1 MPKGEK
7 KKMKRRLT
15 GAYVSSV
22 ISISLVL
29 LLIGTAAALILNA
42 GRVSNYFKENI
53 QISLLCAPRVSEA
66 QAAACAERIDSL
78 PFVRSTELIGK
89 AQGEKELKEM
99 LGEDFLSV
107 FETAPIPVSINVGLR
122 ADYVSADSLTRI
134 IPVLQAFPEIEEVES
149 RQSLVEALNRNLS
162 GISAVLG
169 VFILLLLFISFILIG
184 NTVRLS
190 LYARRFTIHTMR
202 LVGATR
208 AFIRRPFM
216 ASALVQG
223 LVSGLLTCGV
233 LYGVLV
239 LVQRSFPQISGLF
252 TTDILLMVAGIVLA
266 CGVLICLLA
275 TFFTV
280 NKLALASEDSLYY

>member
-29 LLIGTAAALILNA
+29 LLIGVASALILNA

-53 QISLLCAPRVSEA
+53 QISLLCASGVSEQ
-66 QAAACAERIDSL
+66 QAAACASRIDSL
-78 PFVRSTELIGK
+78 PFIRSTELIGK

-107 FETAPIPVSINVGLR
+107 FETAPIPVSINVGLK
-122 ADYVSADSLTRI
+122 AEYVSADSLVRI
-134 IPVLQAFPEIEEVES
+134 IPVLQAIPEVEEVES

-162 GISAVLG
+162 GISLVLG
-169 VFILLLLFISFILIG
+169 VFIALLLFISFILIG

-190 LYARRFTIHTMR
+190 LYAKRFTIHTMR

-208 AFIRRPFM
+208 AFIRRPFIG
-216 ASALVQG
+216 SAVAQG
-223 LVSGLLTCGV
+223 LVSGVITCGV
-233 LYGVLV
+233 LAGALYLAG
-239 LVQRSFPQISGLF
+239 RSFPQILAVF
-252 TTDILLMVAGIVLA
+252 TPEILAAVAGIVLA
-266 CGVLICLLA
+266 SGVLICVLA
-275 TFFTV
+275 TYFTV

>member
-1 MPKGEK
+1 MPRGEN

-15 GAYVSSV
+15 GAYLSSV

-29 LLIGTAAALILNA
+29 LLIGVASALILNA

-53 QISLLCAPRVSEA
+53 QISLLCTPSVQESE
-66 QAAACAERIDSL
+66 AAACAARIDSL

-89 AQGEKELKEM
+89 AQGEKELREM
-99 LGEDFLSV
+99 LGDDFLSV
-107 FETAPIPVSINVGLR
+107 FETAPIPVSINVGLK
-122 ADYVSADSLTRI
+122 AEYVSADSLARI
-134 IPVLQAFPEIEEVES
+134 IPILQAYPEIEEVES

-162 GISAVLG
+162 GISLVLG
-169 VFILLLLFISFILIG
+169 IFIALLLFISFILIG

-190 LYARRFTIHTMR
+190 LYSRRFTIHTMR

-208 AFIRRPFM
+208 AFIRRPFIG
-216 ASALVQG
+216 SAIAQG
-223 LVSGLLTCGV
+223 LVSGLLACAV
-233 LYGVLV
+233 LAGGLALV
-239 LVQRSFPQISGLF
+239 RRSFPQIYAVF
-252 TTDILLMVAGIVLA
+252 TPEVLVGVAAIVLGS
-266 CGVLICLLA
+266 GVLICVLA

>member
-29 LLIGTAAALILNA
+29 LLIGIASALILNA
-42 GRVSNYFKENI
+42 GRVSSYFKENI
-53 QISLLCAPRVSEA
+53 QISLLCEPSVSEE
-66 QAAACAERIDSL
+66 AAAASAARIDSL

-107 FETAPIPVSINVGLR
+107 FETAPIPVSINVSLK
-122 ADYVSADSLTRI
+122 AEYVSADSLAKI
-134 IPVLQAFPEIEEVES
+134 VPVLRAVPGIEEVES
-149 RQSLVEALNRNLS
+149 RQSLVEALSRNLS
-162 GISAVLG
+162 VISAVLG
-169 VFILLLLFISFILIG
+169 IFIILLLFISFILIG

-190 LYARRFTIHTMR
+190 LYSRRFTIHTMR

-216 ASALVQG
+216 GSALVQG
-223 LVSGLLTCGV
+223 LVSGILACGV
-233 LYGVLV
+233 LYGVLA
-239 LVQRSFPQISGLF
+239 LARHSFPQIASFF
-252 TTDILLMVAGIVLA
+252 TPGILALVAGIVLA
-266 CGVLICLLA
+266 CGVIICLLA

>member
-29 LLIGTAAALILNA
+29 LLIGVASALILNA

-53 QISLLCAPRVSEA
+53 QISLLCATPVTEA
-66 QAAACAERIDSL
+66 QAAACAARIDSL
-78 PFVRSTELIGK
+78 PFVRSTEMIGK

-107 FETAPIPVSINVGLR
+107 FETAPIPVSINVGLK
-122 ADYVSADSLTRI
+122 ADYVHADSLARI
-134 IPVLQAFPEIEEVES
+134 IPILQAFPEIEEVES
-149 RQSLVEALNRNLS
+149 RQSLVEDLTRNLS
-162 GISAVLG
+162 GISLVLG
-169 VFILLLLFISFILIG
+169 IFIALLLFISFILIG

-190 LYARRFTIHTMR
+190 LFARRFTIHTMR

-208 AFIRRPFM
+208 GFIRRPFVR
-216 ASALVQG
+216 AAVVQG
-223 LVSGLLTCGV
+223 LVSALLSCAV
-233 LYGVLV
+233 LAGALLLV
-239 LVQRSFPQISGLF
+239 RRSFPQIYAVFSTGVLAA
-252 TTDILLMVAGIVLA
+252 VAAIVLV
-266 CGVLICLLA
+266 CGVLICVVA
-275 TFFTV
+275 TYFTV

>member
-29 LLIGTAAALILNA
+29 LLIGTASALILNA

-53 QISLLCAPRVSEA
+53 QISLLCESGVSEA
-66 QAAACAERIDSL
+66 QAASCAAHIDSL

-122 ADYVSADSLTRI
+122 ADYVSADSLSRI

-223 LVSGLLTCGV
+223 LVSGLLTCGA
-233 LYGVLV
+233 LYGALA
-239 LVQRSFPQISGLF
+239 LARRSFPQISGLF

>member
-29 LLIGTAAALILNA
+29 LLIGVASALILNA

-53 QISLLCAPRVSEA
+53 QISLLCAPGVSEQ
-66 QAAACAERIDSL
+66 QAAACASRIDSL
-78 PFVRSTELIGK
+78 PFIRSTELIGK

-107 FETAPIPVSINVGLR
+107 FETAPIPVSINVGLK
-122 ADYVSADSLTRI
+122 AEYVSADSLARI
-134 IPVLQAFPEIEEVES
+134 IPVLQAIPEVEEVES

-162 GISAVLG
+162 GISLVLG
-169 VFILLLLFISFILIG
+169 VFIALLLFISFILIG

-190 LYARRFTIHTMR
+190 LYAKRFTIHTMR

-208 AFIRRPFM
+208 AFIRRPFIG
-216 ASALVQG
+216 SAVVQG
-223 LVSGLLTCGV
+223 LVSGVITCGV
-233 LYGVLV
+233 LAGALYLAG
-239 LVQRSFPQISGLF
+239 RSFPQILAVF
-252 TTDILLMVAGIVLA
+252 TPEILTAVAGIILA
-266 CGVLICLLA
+266 SGVLICVLA
-275 TFFTV
+275 TYFTV

>member
-15 GAYVSSV
+15 GAYISSV

-29 LLIGTAAALILNA
+29 LLIGVASALILNA
-42 GRVSNYFKENI
+42 GRVSRYFKENI
-53 QISLLCAPRVSEA
+53 QISLLCGPEVSET
-66 QAAACAERIDSL
+66 QAAACASRIDSL

-89 AQGEKELKEM
+89 AQGEIELKEM

-107 FETAPIPVSINVGLR
+107 FETAPIPVSINVGLK
-122 ADYVSADSLTRI
+122 AEYVSADSLARI
-134 IPVLQAFPEIEEVES
+134 IPVLQAFPEVEEVES

-162 GISAVLG
+162 GISLVLG
-169 VFILLLLFISFILIG
+169 VFIALLLFISFILIG

-190 LYARRFTIHTMR
+190 LYAKRFTIHTMR

-208 AFIRRPFM
+208 AFIRRPFIG
-216 ASALVQG
+216 SAVVQG
-223 LVSGLLTCGV
+223 LVSGLITCGV
-233 LYGVLV
+233 LAGGLYLAG
-239 LVQRSFPQISGLF
+239 RSFPQILAVF
-252 TTDILLMVAGIVLA
+252 TPEILAAVAGIVLG
-266 CGVLICLLA
+266 CGVLICVVA

>member
-53 QISLLCAPRVSEA
+53 QISLLCAPSVSEA
-66 QAAACAERIDSL
+66 QAAACASRIDSL

-89 AQGEKELKEM
+89 AQGEKELREM

-122 ADYVSADSLTRI
+122 AEYVSADSLDIVRRVLTASPLVDEVNSQQSLIEVLNANLTRI
-134 IPVLQAFPEIEEVES
+134 
-149 RQSLVEALNRNLS
+149 SLL
-162 GISAVLG
+162 LG
-169 VFILLLLFISFILIG
+169 VFILLMLFVSFVLIN
-184 NTVRLS
+184 NTVRLNV
-190 LYARRFTIHTMR
+190 YARRFTVHTMK

-208 AFIRRPFM
+208 AFIRGPFLVRAVFQGHHHTFRADRPF
-216 ASALVQG
+216 
-223 LVSGLLTCGV
+223 
-233 LYGVLV
+233 LV
-239 LVQRSFPQISGLF
+239 LIRDNRTGL
-252 TTDILLMVAGIVLA
+252 ILFMGRI
-266 CGVLICLLA
+266 
-275 TFFTV
+275 
-280 NKLALASEDSLYY
+280 NDPEKK

>member
-15 GAYVSSV
+15 GAYISSV

-29 LLIGTAAALILNA
+29 LLIGVASALILNA

-53 QISLLCAPRVSEA
+53 QISLLCGTGVSEA
-66 QAAACAERIDSL
+66 QAAACASRIDSL

-107 FETAPIPVSINVGLR
+107 FETAPIPVSINVGLK

-134 IPVLQAFPEIEEVES
+134 IPVLQAIPEIDEVES

-162 GISAVLG
+162 GISLVLG
-169 VFILLLLFISFILIG
+169 VFIALLLFISFILIG

-190 LYARRFTIHTMR
+190 LYAKRFTIHTMR

-208 AFIRRPFM
+208 AFIRRPFIG
-216 ASALVQG
+216 SAVVQG
-223 LVSGLLTCGV
+223 LVSGLITCGV
-233 LYGVLV
+233 LAGGLYLAS
-239 LVQRSFPQISGLF
+239 RSFPQIAAIFTSG
-252 TTDILLMVAGIVLA
+252 ILAAVAGIILA
-266 CGVLICLLA
+266 CGILICVLA

>member
-1 MPKGEK
+1 M
-7 KKMKRRLT
+7 
-15 GAYVSSV
+15 
-22 ISISLVL
+22 
-29 LLIGTAAALILNA
+29 
-42 GRVSNYFKENI
+42 
-53 QISLLCAPRVSEA
+53 
-66 QAAACAERIDSL
+66 
-78 PFVRSTELIGK
+78 RSTELIGK

-122 ADYVSADSLTRI
+122 AEYVSADSLSRI
-134 IPVLQAFPEIEEVES
+134 IPVLQAFPEVEEVES

-223 LVSGLLTCGV
+223 LVSGLITCGV
-233 LYGVLV
+233 LYGAIVLI
-239 LVQRSFPQISGLF
+239 QRSFPQIGGLF
-252 TTDILLMVAGIVLA
+252 TTDILLMVAGVVLA

>member
-15 GAYVSSV
+15 GAYISSV

-29 LLIGTAAALILNA
+29 LLIGVASALILNA

-53 QISLLCAPRVSEA
+53 QISLLCGAAVSEP
-66 QAAACAERIDSL
+66 QAAACASRIDSL
-78 PFVRSTELIGK
+78 PFIRSTELIGK

-107 FETAPIPVSINVGLR
+107 FETAPIPVSINVGLK
-122 ADYVSADSLTRI
+122 AEYVSADSLARI
-134 IPVLQAFPEIEEVES
+134 IPLLQAFPEVEEVES

-162 GISAVLG
+162 SISLVLG
-169 VFILLLLFISFILIG
+169 VFIALLLFISFILIG

-190 LYARRFTIHTMR
+190 LYAKRFTIHTMR

-208 AFIRRPFM
+208 AFIRRPFIG
-216 ASALVQG
+216 SAVVQG
-223 LVSGLLTCGV
+223 LVSGLLTCAV
-233 LYGVLV
+233 LAGALYLAG
-239 LVQRSFPQISGLF
+239 RSFPQILAVF
-252 TTDILLMVAGIVLA
+252 TPEILAAVAGIILA
-266 CGVLICLLA
+266 CGVLICVLA
-275 TFFTV
+275 TYFTV

>member
-29 LLIGTAAALILNA
+29 LLIGVASALILNA

-53 QISLLCAPRVSEA
+53 QISLLCAPGVSEQ
-66 QAAACAERIDSL
+66 QAAVCASRIDSL
-78 PFVRSTELIGK
+78 PFIRSTELIGK

-107 FETAPIPVSINVGLR
+107 FETAPIPVSINVGLK
-122 ADYVSADSLTRI
+122 AEYVSADSLARI
-134 IPVLQAFPEIEEVES
+134 IPVLQAIPEVEEVES

-162 GISAVLG
+162 GISLVLG
-169 VFILLLLFISFILIG
+169 VFIALLLFISFILIG

-190 LYARRFTIHTMR
+190 LYAKRFTIHTMR

-208 AFIRRPFM
+208 AFIRRPFIG
-216 ASALVQG
+216 SAVVQG
-223 LVSGLLTCGV
+223 LVSGVITCGV
-233 LYGVLV
+233 LAGALYLAG
-239 LVQRSFPQISGLF
+239 RSFPQILAVF
-252 TTDILLMVAGIVLA
+252 TPEILAAVAGIVLA
-266 CGVLICLLA
+266 SGVLICVLA
-275 TFFTV
+275 TYFTV

>member
-29 LLIGTAAALILNA
+29 LLIGVASALILNA

-53 QISLLCAPRVSEA
+53 QISLLCAPGVSEQ
-66 QAAACAERIDSL
+66 QAAACASRIDSL
-78 PFVRSTELIGK
+78 PFIRSTELIGK
-89 AQGEKELKEM
+89 AQGETDLKER

-107 FETAPIPVSINVGLR
+107 FETAPIPVSINVGLK
-122 ADYVSADSLTRI
+122 AEYVAADSLARI
-134 IPVLQAFPEIEEVES
+134 IPVLQAIPEVEEVES

-162 GISAVLG
+162 GISLVLG
-169 VFILLLLFISFILIG
+169 VFIALLLFISFILIG

-190 LYARRFTIHTMR
+190 LYAKRFTIHTMR

-208 AFIRRPFM
+208 AFIRRPFIG
-216 ASALVQG
+216 SAVVQG
-223 LVSGLLTCGV
+223 LVSGVITCGV
-233 LYGVLV
+233 LAGALYLAG
-239 LVQRSFPQISGLF
+239 RSFPQILAVF
-252 TTDILLMVAGIVLA
+252 TPEILAAVAGIVLA
-266 CGVLICLLA
+266 SGVLIC
-275 TFFTV
+275 V
-280 NKLALASEDSLYY
+280 LASEDSLYY

>member
-7 KKMKRRLT
+7 KKIKRRLT
-15 GAYVSSV
+15 GAYLSSV

-29 LLIGTAAALILNA
+29 LLIGVAAALILNA

-53 QISLLCAPRVSEA
+53 QISLLCGPNVTEA
-66 QAAACAERIDSL
+66 QAASCASRIDSL

-89 AQGEKELKEM
+89 AQGETELKEM

-107 FETAPIPVSINVGLR
+107 FETAPIPVSINVGLK
-122 ADYVSADSLTRI
+122 ADYVSADSLSRI
-134 IPVLQAFPEIEEVES
+134 IPVLQAFPEVEEVES

-162 GISAVLG
+162 GISAVMG

-216 ASALVQG
+216 LSALVQG
-223 LVSGLLTCGV
+223 LVSELELPVHHC
-233 LYGVLV
+233 
-239 LVQRSFPQISGLF
+239 P
-252 TTDILLMVAGIVLA
+252 VA
-266 CGVLICLLA
+266 
-275 TFFTV
+275 T
-280 NKLALASEDSLYY
+280 

>member
-29 LLIGTAAALILNA
+29 LLIGVASALILNA

-53 QISLLCAPRVSEA
+53 QISLLCAPGVSEQ
-66 QAAACAERIDSL
+66 QAAACTSRIDSL
-78 PFVRSTELIGK
+78 PFIRSTELIGK

-107 FETAPIPVSINVGLR
+107 FETAPIPVSINVGLK
-122 ADYVSADSLTRI
+122 AEYVSADSLSRI
-134 IPVLQAFPEIEEVES
+134 IPVLQAIPEVEEVES

-162 GISAVLG
+162 GISLVLG
-169 VFILLLLFISFILIG
+169 VFIALLLFISFILIG

-190 LYARRFTIHTMR
+190 LYAKRFTIHTMR

-208 AFIRRPFM
+208 AFIRRPFIG
-216 ASALVQG
+216 SAVVQG
-223 LVSGLLTCGV
+223 LVSGVITCGV
-233 LYGVLV
+233 LAGALYLAG
-239 LVQRSFPQISGLF
+239 RSFPQILAVF
-252 TTDILLMVAGIVLA
+252 TPEILAAVAGIVLA
-266 CGVLICLLA
+266 SGVLICVLA
-275 TFFTV
+275 TYFTV

>member
-29 LLIGTAAALILNA
+29 LLIGVASALILNA

-53 QISLLCAPRVSEA
+53 QISLLCAPGVSEQ
-66 QAAACAERIDSL
+66 QAAACASRIDSL
-78 PFVRSTELIGK
+78 PFIRSTELIGK

-107 FETAPIPVSINVGLR
+107 FETAPIPVSINVGLK
-122 ADYVSADSLTRI
+122 AEYVSADSLVRI
-134 IPVLQAFPEIEEVES
+134 IPVLQAIPEVEEVES

-162 GISAVLG
+162 GISLVLG
-169 VFILLLLFISFILIG
+169 VFIALLLFISFILIG

-190 LYARRFTIHTMR
+190 LYAKRFTIHTMR

-208 AFIRRPFM
+208 AFIRRPFIG
-216 ASALVQG
+216 SAVVQG
-223 LVSGLLTCGV
+223 LVSGVITCGV
-233 LYGVLV
+233 LAGALYLAG
-239 LVQRSFPQISGLF
+239 RSFPQILAVF
-252 TTDILLMVAGIVLA
+252 TPEILAAVAGIVLA
-266 CGVLICLLA
+266 SGVLICVLA
-275 TFFTV
+275 TYFTV

>member
-53 QISLLCAPRVSEA
+53 QISLLCAPSVSEA
-66 QAAACAERIDSL
+66 QAAACASRIDSL

-122 ADYVSADSLTRI
+122 ADYVSADSLAKI
-134 IPVLQAFPEIEEVES
+134 IPVLQAFPEVEEVES

-169 VFILLLLFISFILIG
+169 IFIILLLFISFILIG

-223 LVSGLLTCGV
+223 LVSGVLTCGV

-275 TFFTV
+275 TYFTV

>member
-15 GAYVSSV
+15 GAYISSV

-29 LLIGTAAALILNA
+29 LLIGVASALILNA

-53 QISLLCAPRVSEA
+53 QISLLCGPGVSEP
-66 QAAACAERIDSL
+66 QAAACASRIDSL

-107 FETAPIPVSINVGLR
+107 FETAPIPVSINVGLK
-122 ADYVSADSLTRI
+122 ADYVSADSLALI
-134 IPVLQAFPEIEEVES
+134 IPVLQAFPEVEEVES

-162 GISAVLG
+162 GISLVLG
-169 VFILLLLFISFILIG
+169 VFIALLLFISFILIG

-190 LYARRFTIHTMR
+190 LYAKRFTIHTMR

-208 AFIRRPFM
+208 AFIRRPFIG
-216 ASALVQG
+216 SAVVQG
-223 LVSGLLTCGV
+223 LVSGLITCGV
-233 LYGVLV
+233 LAGGLYLAG
-239 LVQRSFPQISGLF
+239 RSFPQILAVF
-252 TTDILLMVAGIVLA
+252 TPGILAAVAGIVLG
-266 CGVLICLLA
+266 CGVLICVLA

>member
-29 LLIGTAAALILNA
+29 LLIGIAAALILNA
-42 GRVSNYFKENI
+42 GRVSSYFKENI
-53 QISLLCAPRVSEA
+53 QISLLCESSVSEE
-66 QAAACAERIDSL
+66 AAAASASRIDSL

-107 FETAPIPVSINVGLR
+107 FETAPIPVSINVGLK
-122 ADYVSADSLTRI
+122 AEYVSADSLAKI
-134 IPVLQAFPEIEEVES
+134 IPVLRAVPGIEEVES
-149 RQSLVEALNRNLS
+149 RQSLVEALSRNLS
-162 GISAVLG
+162 VISAVLG
-169 VFILLLLFISFILIG
+169 IFILLLLFISFILIG

-190 LYARRFTIHTMR
+190 LYSRRFTIHTMR

-216 ASALVQG
+216 GSALVQG
-223 LVSGLLTCGV
+223 LVSGILACGV
-233 LYGVLV
+233 LYGALA
-239 LVQRSFPQISGLF
+239 LARHSFPQISGFF
-252 TTDILLMVAGIVLA
+252 TPGVLALVAGIVIA
-266 CGVLICLLA
+266 CGVVICLMA

>member
-7 KKMKRRLT
+7 KKIKRRLT
-15 GAYVSSV
+15 GAYLSSV

-53 QISLLCAPRVSEA
+53 QISLLCGPNVTEA
-66 QAAACAERIDSL
+66 QAASCASRIDSL

-89 AQGEKELKEM
+89 AQGETELKEM

-107 FETAPIPVSINVGLR
+107 FETAPIPVSINVGLK
-122 ADYVSADSLTRI
+122 ADYVSADSLSRI
-134 IPVLQAFPEIEEVES
+134 IPVLQAFPEVEEVES

-162 GISAVLG
+162 GISAVMG

-216 ASALVQG
+216 LSALVQG
-223 LVSGLLTCGV
+223 LVSGLITCGA

-239 LVQRSFPQISGLF
+239 LVRRSFPQISGLF
-252 TTDILLMVAGIVLA
+252 TTDILLMVGGTVLA

>member
-15 GAYVSSV
+15 GAYISSV

-29 LLIGTAAALILNA
+29 LLIGVASALILNA

-53 QISLLCAPRVSEA
+53 QISLLCGAGVSEP
-66 QAAACAERIDSL
+66 QAAACASRIDSL

-107 FETAPIPVSINVGLR
+107 FETAPIPVSINVGLK
-122 ADYVSADSLTRI
+122 ADYVSADSLARI
-134 IPVLQAFPEIEEVES
+134 IPVLQAFPEVEEVES

-162 GISAVLG
+162 GISLVLG
-169 VFILLLLFISFILIG
+169 VFIALLLFISFILIG

-190 LYARRFTIHTMR
+190 LYAKRFTIHTMR

-208 AFIRRPFM
+208 AFIRRPFIG
-216 ASALVQG
+216 SAVVQG
-223 LVSGLLTCGV
+223 LVSGLITCGV
-233 LYGVLV
+233 LAGGLYLAG
-239 LVQRSFPQISGLF
+239 RSFPQILAVF
-252 TTDILLMVAGIVLA
+252 TPEILAAVAGIVLA
-266 CGVLICLLA
+266 CGILICVLA

>member
-29 LLIGTAAALILNA
+29 LLIGVASALILNA

-53 QISLLCAPRVSEA
+53 QISLLCAPGVSEQ
-66 QAAACAERIDSL
+66 QAAACASRIDSL
-78 PFVRSTELIGK
+78 PFIRSTELIGK

-107 FETAPIPVSINVGLR
+107 FETALIPVSINVGLK
-122 ADYVSADSLTRI
+122 AEYVSADSLARI
-134 IPVLQAFPEIEEVES
+134 IPVLQAIPEVEEVES

-162 GISAVLG
+162 GISLVLG
-169 VFILLLLFISFILIG
+169 VFIALLLFISFILIG

-190 LYARRFTIHTMR
+190 LYAKRFTIHTMR

-208 AFIRRPFM
+208 AFIRRPFIG
-216 ASALVQG
+216 SA
-223 LVSGLLTCGV
+223 
-233 LYGVLV
+233 
-239 LVQRSFPQISGLF
+239 I
-252 TTDILLMVAGIVLA
+252 
-266 CGVLICLLA
+266 
-275 TFFTV
+275 FF
-280 NKLALASEDSLYY
+280 S

>member
-29 LLIGTAAALILNA
+29 LLIGVASALILNA

-53 QISLLCAPRVSEA
+53 QISLLCAPGVSEQ
-66 QAAACAERIDSL
+66 QAAACASRIDSL
-78 PFVRSTELIGK
+78 PFIRSTELIGK

-107 FETAPIPVSINVGLR
+107 FETAPIPVSINVGLK
-122 ADYVSADSLTRI
+122 AEYVSADSLARI
-134 IPVLQAFPEIEEVES
+134 IPVLQTIPEVEEVES

-162 GISAVLG
+162 GISLVLG
-169 VFILLLLFISFILIG
+169 VFIALLLFISFILIG

-190 LYARRFTIHTMR
+190 LYAKRFTIHTMR

-208 AFIRRPFM
+208 AFIRRPFIG
-216 ASALVQG
+216 SAVVQG
-223 LVSGLLTCGV
+223 LVSGVITCGV
-233 LYGVLV
+233 LAGALYLAG
-239 LVQRSFPQISGLF
+239 RSFPQILAVF
-252 TTDILLMVAGIVLA
+252 TPEILAAVAGIVLA
-266 CGVLICLLA
+266 SGVLICVLA
-275 TFFTV
+275 TYFTV

>member
-29 LLIGTAAALILNA
+29 LLIGVASALILNA

-53 QISLLCAPRVSEA
+53 QISLLCAPGVSEQ
-66 QAAACAERIDSL
+66 QAAACASRIDSL
-78 PFVRSTELIGK
+78 PFIRSTELIGK

-107 FETAPIPVSINVGLR
+107 FETAPIPVSINVGLK
-122 ADYVSADSLTRI
+122 AEYVSADSLARI
-134 IPVLQAFPEIEEVES
+134 IPVLQAIPEVEEVES

-162 GISAVLG
+162 GISLVLG
-169 VFILLLLFISFILIG
+169 VFIALLLFISFILIG

-190 LYARRFTIHTMR
+190 LYAKRFTIHTMR

-208 AFIRRPFM
+208 AFIRRPFIG
-216 ASALVQG
+216 SAVVQG
-223 LVSGLLTCGV
+223 LVSGVITCGV
-233 LYGVLV
+233 LAGALYLAG
-239 LVQRSFPQISGLF
+239 RSFPQILAVF
-252 TTDILLMVAGIVLA
+252 TPEILAAVAGIVLA
-266 CGVLICLLA
+266 SGVLICVLA
-275 TFFTV
+275 TYFTV

>member
-29 LLIGTAAALILNA
+29 LLIGVASALILNA

-53 QISLLCAPRVSEA
+53 QISLLCAPGVSEQ
-66 QAAACAERIDSL
+66 QAAACASRIDSL
-78 PFVRSTELIGK
+78 PFIRSTELIGK

-107 FETAPIPVSINVGLR
+107 FETAPIPVSINVGLK
-122 ADYVSADSLTRI
+122 AEYVSADSLARI
-134 IPVLQAFPEIEEVES
+134 IPVLQAIPEVEEVES

-162 GISAVLG
+162 GISLVLG
-169 VFILLLLFISFILIG
+169 VFIALLLFISFILIG

-190 LYARRFTIHTMR
+190 LYAKRFTIHTMR

-208 AFIRRPFM
+208 AFIRRPFIG
-216 ASALVQG
+216 SAVVQG
-223 LVSGLLTCGV
+223 LVSGVITCGV
-233 LYGVLV
+233 LAGVLY
-239 LVQRSFPQISGLF
+239 LAGRSFPQILAVF
-252 TTDILLMVAGIVLA
+252 TPEILAAVAGIVLA
-266 CGVLICLLA
+266 SGVLICVLA
-275 TFFTV
+275 TYFTV

>member
-1 MPKGEK
+1 MSKGEK

-29 LLIGTAAALILNA
+29 LLIGVASALILNA

-53 QISLLCAPRVSEA
+53 QISLLCAPGVSEQ
-66 QAAACAERIDSL
+66 QAAACASRIDSL
-78 PFVRSTELIGK
+78 PFIRSTELIGK

-107 FETAPIPVSINVGLR
+107 FETAPIPVSINVGLK
-122 ADYVSADSLTRI
+122 AEYVSADSLARI
-134 IPVLQAFPEIEEVES
+134 IPVLQAIPEVEEVES

-162 GISAVLG
+162 GISLVLG
-169 VFILLLLFISFILIG
+169 VFIALLLFISFILIG

-190 LYARRFTIHTMR
+190 LYAKRFTIHTMR

-208 AFIRRPFM
+208 AFIRRPFIG
-216 ASALVQG
+216 SAVVQG
-223 LVSGLLTCGV
+223 LVSGVITCGV
-233 LYGVLV
+233 LAGALYLAG
-239 LVQRSFPQISGLF
+239 RSFPQILAVF
-252 TTDILLMVAGIVLA
+252 TPEILAAVAGIVLA
-266 CGVLICLLA
+266 SGVLICVLA
-275 TFFTV
+275 TYFTV

>member
-29 LLIGTAAALILNA
+29 LLIGVAAALILNA

-53 QISLLCAPRVSEA
+53 QISLLCGAPVTEA
-66 QAAACAERIDSL
+66 QAASCAARIDSL
-78 PFVRSTELIGK
+78 PFVRSTEIIGK

-107 FETAPIPVSINVGLR
+107 FETAPIPVSINVGLM
-122 ADYVSADSLTRI
+122 ADYVHAASLARI
-134 IPVLQAFPEIEEVES
+134 IPILQAMPEIEEVES
-149 RQSLVEALNRNLS
+149 RQSLVEDLTRNLS
-162 GISAVLG
+162 GISLVLG
-169 VFILLLLFISFILIG
+169 FFIALLLFISFILIG

-190 LYARRFTIHTMR
+190 LFARRFTIHTMR

-208 AFIRRPFM
+208 AFIRRPFVR
-216 ASALVQG
+216 AAVVQG
-223 LVSGLLTCGV
+223 LVSGLLSCAALAGG
-233 LYGVLV
+233 LLLV
-239 LVQRSFPQISGLF
+239 RRSFPQIYAVFSTSVL
-252 TTDILLMVAGIVLA
+252 VAVAATVIV
-266 CGVLICLLA
+266 CGVLICVIA
-275 TFFTV
+275 TYFTV
-280 NKLALASEDSLYY
+280 NKLALAGEDSLYY

>member
-15 GAYVSSV
+15 GAYLSSV

-29 LLIGTAAALILNA
+29 LLIGVASALILNA

-53 QISLLCAPRVSEA
+53 QISLLCAPEVGEQ
-66 QAAACAERIDSL
+66 QAAACTSRIDSL

-107 FETAPIPVSINVGLR
+107 FETAPIPVSINVGLK
-122 ADYVSADSLTRI
+122 AEYVSADSLARI
-134 IPVLQAFPEIEEVES
+134 IPVLKAFPEIEEVES

-162 GISAVLG
+162 GISLVLG
-169 VFILLLLFISFILIG
+169 VFIALLLFISFILIG

-190 LYARRFTIHTMR
+190 LYAKRFTIHTMR

-208 AFIRRPFM
+208 AFIRRPFIG
-216 ASALVQG
+216 SAVVQG
-223 LVSGLLTCGV
+223 LVSGLITCGV
-233 LYGVLV
+233 LAGALYLAG
-239 LVQRSFPQISGLF
+239 RSFPQILAVF
-252 TTDILLMVAGIVLA
+252 TPEILAAVAGIILA
-266 CGVLICLLA
+266 CGVLICVVA